1 MSKRSLSSHSGRPH
15 WKHSM
20 MRCGGFLVKALRQAS
35 EAFQLKICQ
44 PLKNCSSA
52 PGFMP
57 GERSEN
63 ARRLSVI
70 IRSEMLGKSESAR
83 ERRNTTPM
91 SPKLSTTLQRIVT
104 SRKGAEIPDCSG
116 FCEGEF
122 FFGLSVSVF
131 CIRLLYGKCGFYGR
145 RRALCAAGV

>member
-70 IRSEMLGKSESAR
+70 IRSEMLGKSESER

-116 FCEGEF
+116 FCERVVS
-122 FFGLSVSVF
+122 FGFTALVF
-131 CIRLLYGKCGFYGR
+131 SIWLLYEKCGFYGR
-145 RRALCAAGV
+145 RRALCAAGM